1 MTQVNLKKLKSKSI
15 LMLFLEI
22 NLWFSKIDEILAQMS
37 SIFFHL
43 TLNLDI
49 RFFYLFFIFCL
60 SDSDSDSDSTVVT
73 RNSDSDSI

>member
-49 RFFYLFFIFCL
+49 IMYKGLFYLFFFF
-60 SDSDSDSDSTVVT
+60 
-73 RNSDSDSI
+73 N